1 MLLSD
6 VGTDAPVCKSKTCED
21 ACLYVKSFLPEQIGL
36 SILSGVQIIA
46 QFHILIQNVSNN

>member
-36 SILSGVQIIA
+36 SVLSGVQIIA